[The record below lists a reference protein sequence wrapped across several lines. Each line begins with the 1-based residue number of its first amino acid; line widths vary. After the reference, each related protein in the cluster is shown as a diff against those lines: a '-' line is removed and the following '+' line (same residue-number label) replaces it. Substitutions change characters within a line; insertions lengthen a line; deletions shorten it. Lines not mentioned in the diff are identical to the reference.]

1 MKVTIYIEKND
12 FDDFFK
18 WMNRIKL
25 GLFSTP
31 KVNFSHR
38 QEVIADPLRI
48 TLDEREYTLIK
59 DVERDI
65 KDIQSAYG
73 PIDIDFSPAST
84 STHLLTIKDILR
96 EAARNDL
103 MPEVV
108 YTAMQV
114 VQQISGIT
122 PSEAMIVAERE
133 WLGHTKN
140 Y

>member
-59 DVERDI
+59 DVEKDI

-73 PIDIDFSPAST
+73 PIEIDFSPEST
-84 STHLLTIKDILR
+84 INHLLVIRDVLR
-96 EAARNDL
+96 ESERNDVAA
-103 MPEVV
+103 EVV
-108 YTAMQV
+108 FTAIQAAQQV
-114 VQQISGIT
+114 PGISPT
-122 PSEAMIVAERE
+122 EAMVIAERE
-133 WLGHTKN
+133 WLDHKN

>member
-59 DVERDI
+59 DVEKDI

-73 PIDIDFSPAST
+73 PIEIDFSPEST
-84 STHLLTIKDILR
+84 VNHLLVIRDVLR
-96 EAARNDL
+96 ESERNDVAA
-103 MPEVV
+103 EVV
-108 YTAMQV
+108 FTAIQAAQQV
-114 VQQISGIT
+114 PGISPT
-122 PSEAMIVAERE
+122 EAMVIAERE
-133 WLGHTKN
+133 WLDHKN

>member
-12 FDDFFK
+12 FDEFFK

-38 QEVIADPLRI
+38 HEVIADPLRI

-59 DVERDI
+59 DVEKDI

-73 PIDIDFSPAST
+73 PIEIDFSPEST
-84 STHLLTIKDILR
+84 VNHLLVIRDVLR
-96 EAARNDL
+96 ESERNDVAA
-103 MPEVV
+103 EVV
-108 YTAMQV
+108 FTAIQAAQQV
-114 VQQISGIT
+114 PGISPT
-122 PSEAMIVAERE
+122 EAMVIAERE
-133 WLGHTKN
+133 WLDHKN